1 MKRVPSFNVQ
11 IWCGLRI
18 GYTDTIHALDDVRV
32 ICDEFID
39 DFKDCVTI
47 TPTEYRYVD
56 GYEPGVIVGYIQY
69 PRFIREPEEIIGR
82 ALNLAQRLMI
92 RLGQNRV
99 TVTTP
104 DESIM
109 LELE

>member
-1 MKRVPSFNVQ
+1 MKKAISYNVQ

-18 GYTDTIHALDDVRV
+18 GYTDQMHTLDDVRK
-32 ICDEFID
+32 ICDEFVND
-39 DFKDCVTI
+39 VKDCVTI

-56 GYEPGVIVGYIQY
+56 GHEPGVIIGYIQY
-69 PRFIREPEEIIGR
+69 PRFIREKRVIVDR
-82 ALNLAQRLMI
+82 ALNLADKLRFG
-92 RLGQNRV
+92 LGQNRV

-109 LELE
+109 LED